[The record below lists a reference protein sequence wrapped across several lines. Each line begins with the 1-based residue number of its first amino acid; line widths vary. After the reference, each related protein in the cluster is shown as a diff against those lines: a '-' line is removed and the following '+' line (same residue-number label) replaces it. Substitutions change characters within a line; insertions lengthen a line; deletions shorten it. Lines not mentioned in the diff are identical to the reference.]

1 MKTSRSAARARPRT
15 RDPQQKRALLI
26 ATARELFASRGFATT
41 TTADV
46 ARRAGVSEGIV
57 FHHFGSKAGL
67 LEAAAADYGQGLAEA
82 MFTEA
87 PAGAKPSAEAML
99 RAAFA
104 YVREHGEL
112 SRLLWISADAGTRRA
127 SREAIVAPLAR
138 AFAEWSR
145 EGRVRPLEPEIAAEL
160 VFALVEAALVACFA
174 EGGGRHERAY
184 LRETVACVEGALRG
198 VSR

>member
-1 MKTSRSAARARPRT
+1 VKTARTRPRT
-15 RDPQQKRALLI
+15 RDPEQKRALLI

-67 LEAAAADYGQGLAEA
+67 LEAAAADYGRGFAEA
-82 MFTEA
+82 MFAEA

-104 YVREHGEL
+104 YVRAHGEL
-112 SRLLWISADAGTRRA
+112 ARLLWIGSDPGARRA
-127 SREAIVAPLAR
+127 SREAIVTRLSH

-145 EGRVRPLEPEIAAEL
+145 EGRVRPLEPQIAAEL
-160 VFALVEAALVACFA
+160 VFALVQAALIACFA
-174 EGGGRHERAY
+174 EDGGRHERAY
-184 LRETVACVEGALRG
+184 FRETVACVEGALRG

>member
-1 MKTSRSAARARPRT
+1 VKSSRSAARPKPRT
-15 RDPQQKRALLI
+15 RDPELKRALLI

-67 LEAAAADYGQGLAEA
+67 LEAAAADYGRGLAAA
-82 MFTEA
+82 MFAEA
-87 PAGAKPSAEAML
+87 SAQGKLSAETML

-112 SRLLWISADAGTRRA
+112 SRLLWISADPGARRA
-127 SREAIVAPLAR
+127 SRDEIVAPLAR
-138 AFAEWSR
+138 AFADWSR
-145 EGRVRPLEPEIAAEL
+145 EGRVRALDPEIAAEL
-160 VFALVEAALVACFA
+160 VFALVEAALIECFA
-174 EGGGRHERAY
+174 RGGGRRERAY
-184 LRETVACVEGALRG
+184 LRETVACVEGALRP
-198 VSR
+198 VRP